1 MKNWLGTLPRDLL
14 RPVTMTDWWLARFIL
29 FCIGMFG
36 ISCLGSVVGE
46 KLAGAVG
53 EQLGWHA
60 GGVLCIFILA
70 WKFGRGQLLNRVFP
84 METDKERG
92 DRFRRL

>member
-1 MKNWLGTLPRDLL
+1 MKNWPATLL
-14 RPVTMTDWWLARFIL
+14 RNLLQPVTMTDWWLARCIL
-29 FCIGMFG
+29 FCIGVFG
-36 ISCLGSVVGE
+36 ISCLGAAAGE

-60 GGVLCIFILA
+60 GGMVCIVTLA

-84 METDKERG
+84 METDEERG